1 MIVYICAMLL
11 SIMFAAISKNRI
23 KAYSLSDSKY
33 IKINNE
39 RSSYTIDK
47 YTFIALSF
55 LPLFFVSAFR
65 FNVGKDYN
73 GTYRIG
79 FNTISSG
86 RDYKNFEI
94 GFKLINKFVLI
105 FTKDYAGLF
114 IITAFLF
121 CFFTYKAIYSQSPSP
136 TFSLFLLVTS
146 GFYFYSMNAIRQC
159 IATSIFLYAIQYIE
173 KKDFKKYLFW
183 ILIAST
189 VHLIALI
196 YLPFYF
202 IGRLVLPFVKTVLL
216 LGISAAILPFLKKII
231 YYIISLTK
239 YSAYIGSK
247 YDTNKNG
254 IIIPT
259 INFAIIIFAYYYLYL
274 GKKNKDFNNTKYRI
288 FLNMQIVAA
297 IFSLCFGLF
306 PLAPRLFFAF
316 FYGQIFLVPMA
327 VAQEKDQN
335 IKLVIELAIVIIY
348 FVYFLYTVGI
358 KNANTVLPYQT
369 IFDR

>member
-173 KKDFKKYLFW
+173 KK
-183 ILIAST
+183 ILKS
-189 VHLIALI
+189 
-196 YLPFYF
+196 
-202 IGRLVLPFVKTVLL
+202 
-216 LGISAAILPFLKKII
+216 
-231 YYIISLTK
+231 
-239 YSAYIGSK
+239 
-247 YDTNKNG
+247 
-254 IIIPT
+254 
-259 INFAIIIFAYYYLYL
+259 
-274 GKKNKDFNNTKYRI
+274 
-288 FLNMQIVAA
+288 
-297 IFSLCFGLF
+297 
-306 PLAPRLFFAF
+306 
-316 FYGQIFLVPMA
+316 
-327 VAQEKDQN
+327 
-335 IKLVIELAIVIIY
+335 IY
-348 FVYFLYTVGI
+348 FGY
-358 KNANTVLPYQT
+358 
-369 IFDR
+369 